1 MGGRERG
8 KVVGGRELREGREV
22 RKKSSHNHQAI
33 AMQLHKRYTMLVKVA
48 FHYGGYIHMFGNIH
62 SDST

>member
-33 AMQLHKRYTMLVKVA
+33 AM
-48 FHYGGYIHMFGNIH
+48 
-62 SDST
+62 